1 MNTSAWNVQSVVAG
15 VATDSIPE
23 PPSAEAS
30 SVPWD
35 HSSSFQAAGLPVGM
49 VKVVWAAK
57 ITGEWTT
64 WANAAALSAAVNPA
78 TPTQAA
84 SRSAVRPVRCWGC
97 VPIAV
102 DGSDCP
108 PASGGCGELG
118 GQGLQWPADLDQ
130 WAPPQERSEPEAT
143 AVYRRTTVRVKA
155 CVTTFLVVPVNV
167 AVIVR

>member
-1 MNTSAWNVQSVVAG
+1 
-15 VATDSIPE
+15 
-23 PPSAEAS
+23 
-30 SVPWD
+30 
-35 HSSSFQAAGLPVGM
+35 M

-108 PASGGCGELG
+108 HASGGYGQSEASGVISGPVTSIGG
-118 GQGLQWPADLDQ
+118 GQPTGPFL
-130 WAPPQERSEPEAT
+130 APPEAD
-143 AVYRRTTVRVKA
+143 
-155 CVTTFLVVPVNV
+155 
-167 AVIVR
+167 